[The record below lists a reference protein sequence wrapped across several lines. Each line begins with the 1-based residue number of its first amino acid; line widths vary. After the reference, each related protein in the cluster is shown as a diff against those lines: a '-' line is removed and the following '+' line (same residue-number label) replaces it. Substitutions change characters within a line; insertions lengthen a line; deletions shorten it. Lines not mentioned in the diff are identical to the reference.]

1 MRRKPLISD
10 IISVLLVLASV
21 VLIVSTTLISRM
33 PGDTEIS
40 ARRMERRL
48 ESRMAVLQSY
58 VLKGSSEKLPQDMV
72 MYRYVNDS
80 LRSWQNQFPI
90 SNDDISN
97 KVVFKRLV
105 NPRRNMESPLVYVS
119 DEPSFMNLGPK
130 WYLVRSYDTD
140 TEHIIAGLEI
150 MNTMGGRSFNG
161 VNPRFRLGP
170 SFSVRPLSTSGG
182 SEVCYDGI
190 PQFKILCDALTGGA
204 VSAAD
209 DGGIIWMSFMIFILA
224 CFISLKSHPGK
235 KVFAL
240 YAIAMLI
247 SCGMMYVWSFAATDM
262 PIFSPLLFAGGKVLH
277 SLGSVIIIN
286 IFILSLASGL
296 YVVRKSHSI
305 PPVVIIF
312 LAVGILLYAHTAIK
326 SIIQNSNI
334 QLEVYDIAGLS
345 WWSVIVYVSFL
356 SMLMSVPMLLK
367 LLDPFLARLFGRDV
381 DVLDARNVVV
391 MTAFV
396 AIYMVS
402 ISSVHGF
409 RKEEGMVGVWANRLA
424 VDRDIIL
431 EMRLRRVETGIADD
445 MIIASL
451 SSLDNSEAIIR
462 NFVTDN
468 YLQSVNQDYNIDVQV
483 IKDDSPAD
491 ELNRMSARLKGAV
504 PLKEGSYFMY
514 KESRSGLPAYSAVF
528 LYGGTGGGFNRVMIS
543 IEPKF
548 AYGDRG
554 YLRLLGEDH
563 PGRISLPAKY
573 AYARYKGRQL
583 YSFDGNYP
591 YPVRMDDQL
600 FGKAYG
606 TPQTTFKVEGY
617 RHFVNQISDNEV
629 VVISRPLVSWFNYL
643 TSVLLISLIAIMML
657 FVIARKRHFKEY
669 MRNYFKARLTWVM
682 MVALV
687 LTLLAMASASIYWMY
702 SRNNANINTILSD
715 KANSIQSL
723 IQGGVQQ
730 VEQSGA
736 SILPLLESAAEN
748 TGSDITLYFPDGRL
762 LASTAPEI
770 FDRNILGSRIDQVA
784 FDNIMSRN
792 RRFFVNREIADGKEF
807 YCIYAPVMNS
817 EDECVAILGS
827 PYAGNEIYDF
837 ETDTMKNL
845 FSITTLF
852 LVLLLLARMT
862 LLRVLDKMFDPL
874 VDMAE
879 KMAGSDLESLQHIS
893 YDRDD
898 EVAVLVNAYNRMVT
912 QLSENSRTLAQAERD
927 KAWSGMA
934 RQVAHEI
941 KNPLTPMKL
950 QLQRIIRLKAK
961 GDPEWQNKFDDMS
974 KVILDHIDVLT
985 DTANE
990 FSTFAKLYAE
1000 EPAKVNLDVMLHEEI
1015 SMFDNRD
1022 NIKMEYMG
1030 FPEAWA
1036 MAPKPQL
1043 TRVFVNLINNAV
1055 QAVENMDEAR
1065 IMVSLRNSSEDGYYD
1080 IVFEDN
1086 GPGVSEENISKLF
1099 TPNFTT
1105 KSAGSGLGLAIS
1117 RSILERCDATI
1128 TYSRSF
1134 YLGGACFMIRYPKMQ
1149 AEVK

>member
-1 MRRKPLISD
+1 MKRRPLISD
-10 IISVLLVLASV
+10 IISALLILASV
-21 VLIVSTTLISRM
+21 VLLVSTTLISRM
-33 PGDTEIS
+33 PGDTETS

-48 ESRMAVLQSY
+48 EARMALLQSY
-58 VLKGSSEKLPQDMV
+58 VLKDSSEQLPKDMV
-72 MYRYVNDS
+72 MYRYVDDS

-90 SNDDISN
+90 SNDDIST

-105 NPRRNMESPLVYVS
+105 NPRRKVESPLACVT

-161 VNPRFRLGP
+161 VNPRLRLGP
-170 SFSVRPLSTSGG
+170 SFSVKPLSSSGG
-182 SEVCYDGI
+182 SEVCFDGI
-190 PQFKILCDALTGGA
+190 PQFKILCDAITGGA
-204 VSAAD
+204 ASAAD
-209 DGGIIWMSFMIFILA
+209 DGGIIWLSFLLFVAA
-224 CFISLKSHPGK
+224 CFIGLKSHPG
-235 KVFAL
+235 VRGLLL
-240 YAIAMLI
+240 YAFAMLA
-247 SCGMMYVWSFAATDM
+247 SCALMYAWSIAATDM
-262 PIFSPLLFAGGKVLH
+262 PIFSPLLFAGGNVLH

-286 IFILSLASGL
+286 IFILALASAL
-296 YVVRKSHSI
+296 YVVRKSVRLH
-305 PPVVIIF
+305 PAIIIA
-312 LAVGILLYAHTAIK
+312 LVLGVLLYAHTALK

-334 QLEVYDIAGLS
+334 QLEIYDLAGLS
-345 WWSVIVYVSFL
+345 WWTAIVYFSFL
-356 SMLMSVPMLLK
+356 AVLMSVPMLLK
-367 LLDPFLARLFGRDV
+367 LMDPFLARLFGREV
-381 DVLDARNVVV
+381 DVLDPRNVVA

-402 ISSVHGF
+402 ITSVHGF

-431 EMRLRRVETGIADD
+431 ELRLRRVEKGMADD
-445 MIIASL
+445 MIISSL
-451 SSLDNSEAIIR
+451 SSLENSEAIIK
-462 NFVTDN
+462 NFMVDN
-468 YLQSVNQDYNIDVQV
+468 YLQSVNQDYNINVQV
-483 IKDDSPAD
+483 ITDDSPAD
-491 ELNRMSARLKGAV
+491 VVDRMVARLKDAV

-514 KESRSGLPAYSAVF
+514 KESRSGLPAYFAVF
-528 LYGGTGGGFNRVMIS
+528 LYRGQGNSVNRVMVG

-563 PGRISLPAKY
+563 PGRISLPSRY
-573 AYARYKGRQL
+573 AYARYKGSQL
-583 YSFDGNYP
+583 YSFNGNYP
-591 YPVRMDDQL
+591 YPVMMDGQL
-600 FGKAYG
+600 LHRAYG
-606 TPQTTFKVEGY
+606 VSRSSFKVDGY
-617 RHFVNQISDNEV
+617 RHFVNRISDSEV
-629 VVISRPLVSWFNYL
+629 VVISRPVVSWFNYL
-643 TSVLLISLIAIMML
+643 TAVFFISLIAIMML
-657 FVIARKRHFKEY
+657 FVIARRRNYKEY

-687 LTLLAMASASIYWMY
+687 FTLLAMASASVYWMY

-736 SILPLLESAAEN
+736 RIIPLLESAAEN

-762 LASTAPEI
+762 MASTAPEI
-770 FDRNILGSRIDQVA
+770 FDRNIIGSRIDQTA
-784 FDNIMSRN
+784 FENIMFRN
-792 RRFFVNREIADGKEF
+792 RRFFVNRENADGKEF

-817 EDECVAILGS
+817 DGRCVAILGS
-827 PYAGNEIYDF
+827 PYAGSEIYDF
-837 ETDTMKNL
+837 ETDAMKNI

-862 LLRVLDKMFDPL
+862 LIRVLDRMFDPL

-879 KMAGSDLESLQHIS
+879 RMAGSDLESLQHIS

-912 QLSENSRTLAQAERD
+912 QLSENTRTLAQAERD

-1000 EPAKVNLDVMLHEEI
+1000 EPARVNLDQMLREEV

-1022 NIKMEYMG
+1022 NIEMNYMG

-1055 QAVENMDEAR
+1055 QAVENMEEAK
-1065 IMVSLRNSSEDGYYD
+1065 ITVSLRNSSEDGYYD

-1086 GPGVSEENISKLF
+1086 GPGVSEENVPKLF

-1128 TYSRSF
+1128 TYCRSF
-1134 YLGGACFMIRYPKMQ
+1134 YLGGACFMIRYPKIPP
-1149 AEVK
+1149 EVR